1 MSAACLQVH
10 IGPAQ
15 QPSVHAGCSSGGSSL
30 TGTGAAGVLCIPETQ
45 SCKPKRLFFSLERR
59 TTQSQVLIRG
69 KMIRS
74 VSLQRSG
81 AMVAIKGGFQ
91 VQRVC
96 PALPVFW
103 SQAEVWQGPW
113 VPKELASGPKLFDSA
128 ISHTHLILQQEDG
141 KEQLLQS
148 AAGPKQI
155 LNTLK

>member
-59 TTQSQVLIRG
+59 MTQAGPQQG
-69 KMIRS
+69 KDDKVRELAEKWINGCH
-74 VSLQRSG
+74 Q
-81 AMVAIKGGFQ
+81 GGLPGPN
-91 VQRVC
+91 RVC
-96 PALPVFW
+96 PALPVSW
-103 SQAEVWQGPW
+103 SQAEVWQELW

-128 ISHTHLILQQEDG
+128 ISHTLLILQQEDG
-141 KEQLLQS
+141 KEQLPQS
-148 AAGPKQI
+148 AAGPKEI